1 MIVAHE
7 PVLREILT
15 TVGEA
20 PFFTKDLRA
29 QGMTVPNGKVF
40 SALRNAKCLI
50 RVARVQGINCWQL
63 DPAVLEGPPEGS
75 GSGEG
80 ADLDDVLYEEAARL
94 VVTERQASA
103 SFLQRRMRIGFSRAG
118 RLIDMM
124 EREGLLGPQQGSKSR
139 DVLVKP
145 DYFEELDRAR
155 RDG

>member
-1 MIVAHE
+1 MLFMPPGTSRTIRLHGPYLSEQESAALVRW
-7 PVLREILT
+7 L
-15 TVGEA
+15 
-20 PFFTKDLRA
+20 KK
-29 QGMTVPNGKVF
+29 QGPPE
-40 SALRNAKCLI
+40 
-50 RVARVQGINCWQL
+50 L